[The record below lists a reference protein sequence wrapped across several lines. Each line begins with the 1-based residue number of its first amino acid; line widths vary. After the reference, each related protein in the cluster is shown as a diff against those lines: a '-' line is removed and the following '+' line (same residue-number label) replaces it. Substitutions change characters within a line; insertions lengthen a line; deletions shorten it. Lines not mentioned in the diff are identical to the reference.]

1 MNRIKELRTEKGLT
15 LKDFASSFNE
25 FTKKDRDHIKS
36 VSYATVSRWEKGIN
50 EPKILTWKALADYFN
65 VSVGYI
71 QGTSEIRAS
80 SYDAS
85 DPFGD
90 FLDNLSDLQKKDSK
104 SYANFLR
111 DMSPRSFYEICQ
123 VLNTSHHFN
132 PTDVEKNKKLIS
144 SINSVRVMGDL
155 VTDIEELFK
164 LSLYAYNGDKKAGS
178 ALTAIQKVI
187 YEDYLKF
194 DLDDNEKAFAGL
206 IADELEKD

>member
-1 MNRIKELRTEKGLT
+1 MNRIKELRKEKGLSLRDLSNEIGISSAT
-15 LKDFASSFNE
+15 L
-25 FTKKDRDHIKS
+25 
-36 VSYATVSRWEKGIN
+36 SRYETEKRK
-50 EPKILTWKALADYFN
+50 PKIENWSKLADFFG
-65 VSVGYI
+65 VSIGYI

-80 SYDAS
+80 SYNS
-85 DPFGD
+85 SYPFGD

-123 VLNTSHHFN
+123 VLNTSRHFN

-187 YEDYLKF
+187 YEDYLEF
-194 DLDDNEKAFAGL
+194 DFDDNEKAFAGL
-206 IADELEKD
+206 IADELDKNN